1 MAQRKKSRKK
11 KKSKVYIPLNNI
23 IALSAIVVGLCTALL
38 IINVFAAGKT
48 HSSGS
53 NVSAEKPG
61 KSVVKPAET
70 KKDIAVPLKAPVS
83 SEEKKKPEAVIHNK
97 KSESKSETKKTTV
110 SENAQKKTVEQKK
123 SLPTKESSSLPEKKP
138 EQPVLVPSASVQSH
152 SLSSAPD
159 QKITDS
165 SLPDIPPAVNG
176 AQLVIIFDD
185 GGHNLEQLSKCIS
198 LPFPVTVAVLPGLAH
213 SRDSA
218 SRVRASGNELILHQP
233 MQALNTKMNP
243 GPGAIRDNMNEEEI
257 RALIFQNLSEIG
269 PVSGMNN
276 HEGSLVTGDKV
287 LMSYVMKAA
296 SDEGI
301 YFLDSRT
308 NSNTAVPYVAE
319 ALGYSYYERNVFLD
333 NTRNR
338 AEIIKEIMKGVSIAN
353 KNGVAI
359 MIGHVWSSDILPGIL
374 REFYPE
380 LKLRGYTFST
390 VSNSRAEKFSRGM

>member
-11 KKSKVYIPLNNI
+11 KTSKVYIPLNNI

-38 IINVFAAGKT
+38 IVNVFAAGKNR
-48 HSSGS
+48 SSGRIG
-53 NVSAEKPG
+53 ATEKSG
-61 KSVVKPAET
+61 TIAVKPAES
-70 KKDIAVPLKAPVS
+70 KQDVAVPLKAPVS
-83 SEEKKKPEAVIHNK
+83 PEKKKMPQVSVNDK
-97 KSESKSETKKTTV
+97 KSESKLEAKK
-110 SENAQKKTVEQKK
+110 NAVAEPVQKKDRPV
-123 SLPTKESSSLPEKKP
+123 KESSVLPEK
-138 EQPVLVPSASVQSH
+138 QQNRSVSTNSASVQQESVQTKPAQKKED
-152 SLSSAPD
+152 SL
-159 QKITDS
+159 
-165 SLPDIPPAVNG
+165 LPVIPPAVNG

-185 GGHNLEQLSKCIS
+185 GGHNLEQLSKCLS

-218 SRVRASGNELILHQP
+218 SRVRSSGNELILHQP
-233 MQALNTKMNP
+233 MQALNAKMDP
-243 GPGAIRDNMNEEEI
+243 GPGAIKADMNEDEI
-257 RALIFQNLSEIG
+257 RAVIFQNLSEIG

-276 HEGSLVTGDKV
+276 HEGSLITGDKII
-287 LMSYVMKAA
+287 MSYIMKAA

-308 NSNTAVPYVAE
+308 NSNTAVPYVAD

-333 NTRNR
+333 NKRNR
-338 AEIIKEIMKGVSIAN
+338 TEIIEEIMKGVSIAN

-380 LKLRGYTFST
+380 LKQRGYTFST